1 MRSKPQCLERWIL
14 MGNGLTKWHAA
25 YIENAYREL
34 KRGTT
39 RTQLDRLNI
48 NATAKKVLDVGCGPG
63 NLLVAL
69 SEDAPERLIGVD
81 VDEMFLRFGR
91 SHVENSIEPPAAVP
105 VFLRAALPI
114 LPFAD
119 DTFDL
124 VTCFLVMPHVP
135 DDRRALTE
143 LARVL
148 KPGGTLAISGHGF
161 GFPLRYLKRFR
172 LKPLQMYLA
181 SLIYRCTGKKWIRN
195 TLQND
200 KKVCDLLNSIGVVP
214 EMRHYNQKI
223 FGCVATYWIKAI
235 KSETTPK
242 AIQ

>member
-1 MRSKPQCLERWIL
+1 M
-14 MGNGLTKWHAA
+14 TKWHSA
-25 YIENAYREL
+25 YIQNAYQEL

-39 RTQLDRLNI
+39 RQQLDTLNI
-48 NATAKKVLDVGCGPG
+48 NATGKKVLDVGCGPG

-69 SEDAPERLIGVD
+69 AADAPELLIGVD
-81 VDEMFLRFGR
+81 IDEVFLLFGR
-91 SHVENSIEPPAAVP
+91 SQIENSLAHSSVPPTL
-105 VFLRAALPI
+105 LRASLPT

-119 DTFDL
+119 ETFDL
-124 VTCFLVMPHVP
+124 VTCLLVMPHVP
-135 DDRRALTE
+135 DDSVALLE

-181 SLIYRCTGKKWIRN
+181 TLIYKYIGVKWIRN

-200 KKVCDLLNSIGVVP
+200 EEICATLNSIGVVP
-214 EMRHYNQKI
+214 EVRHYNQKI
-223 FGCVATYWIKAI
+223 LGCVATYWIKAI
-235 KSETTPK
+235 KSDTSPK
-242 AIQ
+242 AMQ

>member
-1 MRSKPQCLERWIL
+1 M
-14 MGNGLTKWHAA
+14 TKWHRS
-25 YIENAYREL
+25 YIQNAYREL
-34 KRGTT
+34 EHGIT
-39 RTQLDRLNI
+39 RKQLDALDI
-48 NATAKKVLDVGCGPG
+48 NANGKRVLDVGCGPG

-69 SEDAPERLIGVD
+69 STDIPELLVGVD
-81 VDEMFLRFGR
+81 VDAIFLSVGR
-91 SHVENSIEPPAAVP
+91 SEIEKLIEKSSMTP
-105 VFLRAALPI
+105 VLLRAALPT

-119 DTFDL
+119 ASFDL

-135 DDRRALTE
+135 DDSVALTE

-148 KPGGTLAISGHGF
+148 KPGGVLAISGHGF

-200 KKVCDLLNSIGVVP
+200 KKMCDILENIGVVP
-214 EMRHYNQKI
+214 EVRHYNRKVL
-223 FGCVATYWIKAI
+223 GCVATYWIKAI
-235 KSETTPK
+235 KSEVSPK
-242 AIQ
+242 AMQ

>member
-1 MRSKPQCLERWIL
+1 MTE
-14 MGNGLTKWHAA
+14 WHRA
-25 YIENAYREL
+25 YIQNAYREL
-34 KRGTT
+34 EDGIT
-39 RTQLDRLNI
+39 RQQLDTLNI
-48 NATAKKVLDVGCGPG
+48 NATRKKVLDVGCGAG

-69 SEDAPERLIGVD
+69 ATDTPKLLVGVD
-81 VDEMFLRFGR
+81 VDAIFLTFGR
-91 SHVENSIEPPAAVP
+91 SQVERLIDPSSAVP
-105 VFLRAALPI
+105 ALLRASLPT
-114 LPFAD
+114 LPFPD
-119 DTFDL
+119 ESFDL

-135 DDRRALTE
+135 DDRTALTE

-200 KKVCDLLNSIGVVP
+200 AKICDILEKIGVVP
-214 EMRHYNQKI
+214 ETRHYNKRVL
-223 FGCVATYWIKAI
+223 GCVATYWIKAI
-235 KSETTPK
+235 KSEISPK
-242 AIQ
+242 ATQ

>member
-1 MRSKPQCLERWIL
+1 MKHKS
-14 MGNGLTKWHAA
+14 TKWHAA
-25 YIENAYREL
+25 YIQNAYREL
-34 KRGTT
+34 ERGIT
-39 RTQLDRLNI
+39 RRQLDTLQI
-48 NATAKKVLDVGCGPG
+48 DATGKKVLDVGCGPG

-69 SEDAPERLIGVD
+69 AADVPERLIGVD
-81 VDEMFLRFGR
+81 MDETFLLYGR
-91 SHVENSIEPPAAVP
+91 SQIEKLSERSSEVPA
-105 VFLRAALPI
+105 LMRAALPT

-119 DTFDL
+119 ETFDL

-135 DDRRALTE
+135 DDRVALVE

-181 SLIYRCTGKKWIRN
+181 TLIYRCTGKKWIRN

-200 KKVCDLLNSIGVVP
+200 KKMSDILNSIGVVS
-214 EMRHYNQKI
+214 EIRHYNKRV

-235 KSETTPK
+235 KRETTPN

>member
-1 MRSKPQCLERWIL
+1 M
-14 MGNGLTKWHAA
+14 TKWHSA
-25 YIENAYREL
+25 YIRNAYHEL

-39 RTQLDRLNI
+39 RRQLDVLNI
-48 NATAKKVLDVGCGPG
+48 NATGKRVLDVGCGPG

-69 SEDAPERLIGVD
+69 AADAPELLIGID
-81 VDEMFLRFGR
+81 VDEVFLAFGR
-91 SHVENSIEPPAAVP
+91 SEIENLIAQPSVTPTL
-105 VFLRAALPI
+105 LRASLPT

-119 DTFDL
+119 GTFDL
-124 VTCFLVMPHVP
+124 VTCFLVMPHVS
-135 DDRRALTE
+135 DDRLALME

-181 SLIYRCTGKKWIRN
+181 SLIYRCTGEKWIRN
-195 TLQND
+195 TLQSD
-200 KKVCDLLNSIGVVP
+200 EEVCAILNSIGVVP
-214 EMRHYNQKI
+214 EVRHYNQKI
-223 FGCVATYWIKAI
+223 LGCVATYWIKAT
-235 KSETTPK
+235 KSDVSPK

>member
-1 MRSKPQCLERWIL
+1 M
-14 MGNGLTKWHAA
+14 TKWHRS
-25 YIENAYREL
+25 YIQNAYREL
-34 KRGTT
+34 EHGIT
-39 RTQLDRLNI
+39 RKQLDALDI
-48 NATAKKVLDVGCGPG
+48 NANGKKVLDVGCGPG

-69 SEDAPERLIGVD
+69 SADIPEILVGVD
-81 VDEMFLRFGR
+81 VDAIFLRVGR
-91 SHVENSIEPPAAVP
+91 SEIEKLIGKSAMTPAL
-105 VFLRAALPI
+105 LRAALPT

-119 DTFDL
+119 ASFDL

-135 DDRRALTE
+135 DDRVALTE

-200 KKVCDLLNSIGVVP
+200 KEMCDILESIGMVP
-214 EMRHYNQKI
+214 EMRHYNRKVLR
-223 FGCVATYWIKAI
+223 CVATYWIKAI
-235 KSETTPK
+235 KSEVSPK
-242 AIQ
+242 AMQ

>member
-1 MRSKPQCLERWIL
+1 MKDR
-14 MGNGLTKWHAA
+14 LTRWHAA
-25 YIENAYREL
+25 YIQNAYREL

-39 RTQLDRLNI
+39 QKQLRTLNI

-69 SEDAPERLIGVD
+69 TADAPELLIGID
-81 VDEMFLRFGR
+81 VDETFLVFGR
-91 SHVENSIEPPAAVP
+91 SHIQNSITPSCAMPT
-105 VFLRAALPI
+105 LIRASLPT
-114 LPFAD
+114 LPFSD
-119 DTFDL
+119 GTFDL

-135 DDRRALTE
+135 DDKRALTE

-181 SLIYRCTGKKWIRN
+181 TLIYRWTGKKWIRN

-200 KKVCDLLNSIGVVP
+200 KKICDFLNSIGVVP
-214 EMRHYNQKI
+214 EIRHNNQKI
-223 FGCVATYWIKAI
+223 LGCVATYWIKAI
-235 KSETTPK
+235 KSETDPK

>member
-1 MRSKPQCLERWIL
+1 MKDR
-14 MGNGLTKWHAA
+14 LTKWHTA
-25 YIENAYREL
+25 YIQNAYREL
-34 KRGTT
+34 ERGTT
-39 RTQLDRLNI
+39 QKQLDALDI
-48 NATAKKVLDVGCGPG
+48 DATGKRVLDVGCGPG
-63 NLLVAL
+63 NLLMAL
-69 SEDAPERLIGVD
+69 SNDVPEFLIGVD
-81 VDEMFLRFGR
+81 VDTTFLVFGR
-91 SHVENSIEPPAAVP
+91 SQIEKLSKQPSEDPT
-105 VFLRAALPI
+105 LICAALPT

-135 DDRRALTE
+135 DDKVALME

-148 KPGGTLAISGHGF
+148 RPGGTLAISGHGL

-181 SLIYRCTGKKWIRN
+181 SVIYRCTGKKWIQN

-200 KKVCDLLNSIGVVP
+200 QEMCEILNSIGVVP
-214 EMRHYNQKI
+214 EVRHYNKRVL
-223 FGCVATYWIKAI
+223 GCVATYWIKAI

>member
-1 MRSKPQCLERWIL
+1 MKNR
-14 MGNGLTKWHAA
+14 LTKWHSA
-25 YIENAYREL
+25 YIQNAYHEL

-39 RTQLDRLNI
+39 RRQLDVLNI
-48 NATAKKVLDVGCGPG
+48 NATGKRVLDVGCGPG

-69 SEDAPERLIGVD
+69 AADAPELLIGVD
-81 VDEMFLRFGR
+81 VDEVFLVFGR
-91 SHVENSIEPPAAVP
+91 SEIENSIDQPS
-105 VFLRAALPI
+105 VFPTLLCASLPT
-114 LPFAD
+114 LPFAAE
-119 DTFDL
+119 TFDL

-135 DDRRALTE
+135 DDRVALTE

-181 SLIYRCTGKKWIRN
+181 SLIYKCTGEKWIRN
-195 TLQND
+195 TLQCEEE
-200 KKVCDLLNSIGVVP
+200 VCAILNSIGVVP
-214 EMRHYNQKI
+214 EVRHYNQKI
-223 FGCVATYWIKAI
+223 LGCVATYWIKAI
-235 KSETTPK
+235 KSEISPK

>member
-1 MRSKPQCLERWIL
+1 M
-14 MGNGLTKWHAA
+14 TKWHAA
-25 YIENAYREL
+25 YIQNAYSEL
-34 KRGTT
+34 ERGIT
-39 RTQLDRLNI
+39 RQQLDNLGI
-48 NATAKKVLDVGCGPG
+48 NAAGKRVLDVGCGPG

-69 SEDAPERLIGVD
+69 SADAPELLIGVD
-81 VDEMFLRFGR
+81 VDETFLVFGR
-91 SHVENSIEPPAAVP
+91 SQIQNSIDPPSAVP
-105 VFLRAALPI
+105 TLLRASLPT

-119 DTFDL
+119 ESFDL

-148 KPGGTLAISGHGF
+148 KPSGTLAISGHGF

-181 SLIYRCTGKKWIRN
+181 SLIYRCTGKKWIQN

-200 KKVCDLLNSIGVVP
+200 RKICDLLNSIGVVP
-214 EMRHYNQKI
+214 EVRHYNQKI
-223 FGCVATYWIKAI
+223 LGCVATYWIKAI
-235 KSETTPK
+235 KSETDPK
-242 AIQ
+242 AMQ

>member
-1 MRSKPQCLERWIL
+1 M
-14 MGNGLTKWHAA
+14 TKWHSA
-25 YIENAYREL
+25 YIQNAYDEL

-39 RTQLDRLNI
+39 RRQLDVLNI
-48 NATAKKVLDVGCGPG
+48 NATDKKVLDVGCGPG

-69 SEDAPERLIGVD
+69 AADAPELLIGVD
-81 VDEMFLRFGR
+81 VDEVFLVFGR
-91 SHVENSIEPPAAVP
+91 SEIENSTEQPSVSPTL
-105 VFLRAALPI
+105 LRASLPT
-114 LPFAD
+114 LPFAAE
-119 DTFDL
+119 TFDL

-135 DDRRALTE
+135 DDRVALTE

-195 TLQND
+195 TLQREAEI
-200 KKVCDLLNSIGVVP
+200 CAILNSIGVVP
-214 EMRHYNQKI
+214 EVRHYNQKI
-223 FGCVATYWIKAI
+223 LGCVATYWIKAT
-235 KSETTPK
+235 KSAVSPK

>member
-1 MRSKPQCLERWIL
+1 M
-14 MGNGLTKWHAA
+14 TKWHAA
-25 YIENAYREL
+25 YIQNAYSEL
-34 KRGTT
+34 ERGIT
-39 RTQLDRLNI
+39 RQQLDTLNI
-48 NATAKKVLDVGCGPG
+48 NATGKRVLDVGCGPG

-69 SEDAPERLIGVD
+69 SADAPELLIGVD
-81 VDEMFLRFGR
+81 VDETFLVFGR
-91 SHVENSIEPPAAVP
+91 SQIQNSIDPPSAVP
-105 VFLRAALPI
+105 TLLRASLPT

-119 DTFDL
+119 ESFDL

-148 KPGGTLAISGHGF
+148 KPSGTLAISGHGF

-181 SLIYRCTGKKWIRN
+181 SLIYRCTRKKWIQN

-200 KKVCDLLNSIGVVP
+200 RKICDLLNSIGVVP
-214 EMRHYNQKI
+214 EMQHYNQKI
-223 FGCVATYWIKAI
+223 LGCVATYWIKAI
-235 KSETTPK
+235 KSETEPK
-242 AIQ
+242 AMQ

>member
-1 MRSKPQCLERWIL
+1 MKNR
-14 MGNGLTKWHAA
+14 LTKWHSA
-25 YIENAYREL
+25 YIQNAYREL

-39 RTQLDRLNI
+39 RKQLEALNI
-48 NATAKKVLDVGCGPG
+48 NAAGKRVLDVGCGPG

-69 SEDAPERLIGVD
+69 STDAPELLIGVD
-81 VDEMFLRFGR
+81 VDETFLVFGR
-91 SHVENSIEPPAAVP
+91 SQVENSIDQPSMVP
-105 VFLRAALPI
+105 IFLRASLPT

-119 DTFDL
+119 GTFDL

-135 DDRRALTE
+135 DDRLALTE

-148 KPGGTLAISGHGF
+148 KPGGTLAVSGHGL

-181 SLIYRCTGKKWIRN
+181 SLIYRCTGKKWIQN

-200 KKVCDLLNSIGVVP
+200 RKICDLLNSIGVVP
-214 EMRHYNQKI
+214 EIRHYNQKI
-223 FGCVATYWIKAI
+223 LGCVATYWIKAI
-235 KSETTPK
+235 KSETNPK